1 MGLARWFGGGLGLLL
16 GGGPIGALIGFG
28 LGALYEKIVENEK
41 AGGFSEPFRS
51 AGNSG
56 GQARAGAKSATGGD
70 FFVSLLVLVAAV
82 MKADGRVVHA
92 ELDVVKE
99 FLRKFFEGDENS
111 CNEALQVLRN
121 LLKQDYDISP
131 VTRQIRM
138 ALPKAG
144 RVQLVYLLLE
154 IAHADGRFGG
164 EEERLVRDIAT
175 RLGLGAAEYQSLDA
189 TFSRKDPGW
198 AYQALGIT
206 SSATDEEVKKAY
218 RRMAMRYHP
227 DKVEGMG
234 EAVKRSATEKFQA
247 INEAYEEIRKQRGLD

>member
-1 MGLARWFGGGLGLLL
+1 MGLARWLGGGLGLLL
-16 GGGPIGALIGFG
+16 GGGPVGALIGFG

-41 AGGFSEPFRS
+41 ADGPSRPGNAPGGGPGR
-51 AGNSG
+51 
-56 GQARAGAKSATGGD
+56 ARAKTATGGD

-92 ELDVVKE
+92 ELDVVKD
-99 FLRKFFEGDENS
+99 FLRKFFEGDEDS

-121 LLKQDYDISP
+121 LLRQDYDIAP
-131 VTRQIRM
+131 VARQIRM

-154 IAHADGRFGG
+154 IGHADGSFGG
-164 EEERLVRDIAT
+164 TEEQLVRDIAT
-175 RLGLGAAEYQSLDA
+175 RLGLGAAEYQSLAA
-189 TFSRKDPGW
+189 TFSRKEPDW
-198 AYQALGIT
+198 AYQALGIPP
-206 SSATDEEVKKAY
+206 SASDEEVKKAY
-218 RRMAMRYHP
+218 RRMAMKYHP

-247 INEAYEEIRKQRGLD
+247 VNEAYEEIRRQRGMP